1 MLWPAW
7 PCRSI
12 DRPVGIICQPTHT
25 ADSTCGHAVIHGYL
39 SMWKIPAKSISGLV
53 VEYIVAIDVTRAR
66 IPADAGCSYSLS
78 SDSSRLVISKVTCSH
93 LILVAGVVCQF
104 TLAGAPPW
112 HTMVL
117 QSVALP
123 RPESSMSNGGAE
135 PSMSAS
141 PACDHLTPGASLV

>member
-1 MLWPAW
+1 M
-7 PCRSI
+7 
-12 DRPVGIICQPTHT
+12 
-25 ADSTCGHAVIHGYL
+25 
-39 SMWKIPAKSISGLV
+39 

-66 IPADAGCSYSLS
+66 FPADAGCSYSLS
-78 SDSSRLVISKVTCSH
+78 SDSSRLVIGKVTCSH

-135 PSMSAS
+135 PSM
-141 PACDHLTPGASLV
+141 PADAA